1 MLIKKIKNISI
12 NLFLLL
18 FSTSLILLISE
29 LVIRSILE
37 PVDYSRPDAQ
47 KDKILGH
54 KIEPYSGNHDAWG
67 FRNLSIPQ
75 QANIIAIGDSFTY
88 GQGVPRYYSWPAV
101 LEIESKTPVYN
112 MGMGGYGIVEY
123 FHLLK
128 TKAFL
133 LSPKQVIIAVYLGND
148 LMDSFKAVY
157 SRPYWAK
164 LRNPKLNNYNELDQ
178 SQFIFYQQEKSNK
191 WFPQLRT
198 WLYRH
203 SVLYNAFKTT
213 FTEKLEQLK
222 FQQSKQSSQL
232 TTFDNGHVRLT
243 FSPEPYLALLNLED
257 ERIREGMCIGLQLL
271 LEMSMLCEKN
281 NISFRVVLIPTKVN
295 IYAEY
300 FQSQSQLPHSQ
311 TIEQLIRNEN
321 QVIQTF
327 ESFLQNHDINYIN
340 IGIALGQAKEKYT
353 LYPTD
358 NDAHFNREGHMVVA
372 KVLSSWLKQNDKL
385 SY

>member
-1 MLIKKIKNISI
+1 MLIKKIKNLSI
-12 NLFLLL
+12 NLLLLL

-29 LVIRSILE
+29 LVIRSVLE

-47 KDKILGH
+47 KDEILGH
-54 KIEPYSGNHDAWG
+54 KIEAYSGNHDAWG

-101 LEIESKTPVYN
+101 LEIENKTPVYN

-157 SRPYWAK
+157 SRRYWAK

-191 WFPQLRT
+191 WFPQLRI

-222 FQQSKQSSQL
+222 FQQGKQSSQL

-243 FSPEPYLALLNLED
+243 FAPEPYLALLNLED
-257 ERIREGMCIGLQLL
+257 ERIREGMRIGLQLL
-271 LEMSMLCEKN
+271 LEMSMLCENN
-281 NISFRVVLIPTKVN
+281 NISFGVVLIPTKVN

-311 TIEQLIRNEN
+311 TIEQLIHNEN
-321 QVIQTF
+321 QIIQTF
-327 ESFLQNHDINYIN
+327 ESFLQDHDINYIN
-340 IGIALGQAKEKYT
+340 IGIALGQAKEKST
-353 LYPTD
+353 LYPTH
-358 NDAHFNREGHMVVA
+358 NDAHFNREGHMLVA